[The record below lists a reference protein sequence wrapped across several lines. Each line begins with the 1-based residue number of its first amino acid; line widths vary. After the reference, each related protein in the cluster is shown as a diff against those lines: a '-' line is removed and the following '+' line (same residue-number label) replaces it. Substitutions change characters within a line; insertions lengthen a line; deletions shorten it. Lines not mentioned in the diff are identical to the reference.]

1 MFDRCLRFL
10 RPAASAAV
18 LPAAPVAALGLL
30 FTLLFTGCSGERDT
44 LDRARASIAAGD
56 LDFAQRQ
63 LTALDSPQARE
74 LLVEIDKLRARED
87 RVAREIDELF
97 ARSGELTQNQIREQL
112 KERRGREKDARSRGR
127 LELALSELT
136 ERFTQAEAQRRK
148 QGDAPKAARA
158 TAIDEGLGA
167 RMRAE
172 VRSALAAKEWQ
183 RADELLVMLVD
194 QPVERVGNLSDLR
207 AALREGQQ
215 AEADQLVA
223 QAHQIE
229 REVSAREAH
238 AWLARHSERFPPS
251 KSFERLSG
259 LLADL
264 DERARSYVA
273 PDETPFTPFELADD
287 AGAELAVAGASAG
300 PGAAWEDAPEPPDLD
315 AQALIDLA
323 RTCAEAGELAY
334 ARRCLLAASGKLFAG
349 DLRDDCVEFA
359 QDLRARLTLR
369 RELLDAWPAHG
380 AKLAKWGVT
389 AIEASGWDVDGQQL
403 GWNALGFE
411 RLQRVVANVESI
423 SALARRGAI
432 AEALAAGG
440 AERESAAQ
448 ELARMV
454 ERGAIDS
461 GVAAGMVSRSRG
473 GLGATQRV
481 LLAQGKWSS
490 VESIARDEAA
500 AVDADLER
508 RFLRADALERA
519 RALDALTAGA
529 SPDTVRAALSA
540 RAVAAVTRIA
550 KHRALESLRAVASLR
565 EELDAA
571 RRRALELIFDE
582 KVYFYPYNPPEP
594 PNTAADYARAQRAV
608 NEAVGAVRQVWERS
622 RPVKL
627 PKDFVA
633 ALDELEWCRE
643 TFETVRAPFVLPD
656 SVPAWVLAL
665 PRGAESV
672 DLAQFAWTLDEQR
685 ELARSRAVEARNERA
700 WAQLD
705 RDKAPNSNP
714 STPDSAEREQV
725 RITNRYRALLG
736 RRSLAWNPRIQAA
749 AQMHSDYMANTG
761 DFGHFEKDPERRTP
775 SDRARLAG
783 YNSGVSE
790 NCAMVGGDPKAA
802 HDGWCQS
809 SGHHRNLLMAS
820 HREMGSGL
828 ASNYWTQNFGADR
841 AFEKE
846 LEH

>member
-1 MFDRCLRFL
+1 MF
-10 RPAASAAV
+10 
-18 LPAAPVAALGLL
+18 AALALL
-30 FTLLFTGCSGERDT
+30 GGCSGERDT

-56 LDFAQRQ
+56 FDFAQRQ
-63 LTALDSPQARE
+63 LSALDSSQARE
-74 LLVEIDKLRARED
+74 LLAEIDKLRARE
-87 RVAREIDELF
+87 ARTVEQIDELF
-97 ARSGELTQNQIREQL
+97 ARSGELTQNQIRDQLNTWREREQN
-112 KERRGREKDARSRGR
+112 ARSRQR
-127 LELALSELT
+127 LEAALSELT
-136 ERFTQAEAQRRK
+136 ERFTQAAAARRAR
-148 QGDAPKAARA
+148 GDAPVVAKANG
-158 TAIDEGLGA
+158 IDESLGA

-172 VRSALAAKEWQ
+172 VRTALAAKEWQ
-183 RADELLVMLVD
+183 RADELLVMLAD
-194 QPVERVGNLSDLR
+194 QPVERVGNLSELR
-207 AALREGQQ
+207 ATLREGQQ

-238 AWLARHSERFPPS
+238 AWLAKHSERFPPS
-251 KSFERLSG
+251 KSFEKLSG

-287 AGAELAVAGASAG
+287 ADAELARAPSAAEG
-300 PGAAWEDAPEPPDLD
+300 PWEAAPEPPELD

-323 RTCAEAGELAY
+323 RTRAEAGELAY

-369 RELLDAWPAHG
+369 RELLEAWPVHG
-380 AKLAKWGVT
+380 AKLAKWGVK
-389 AIEASGWDVDGQQL
+389 AIEVTGWNVDGQQL

-411 RLQRVVANVESI
+411 RLQRVVVNVDSI

-432 AEALAAGG
+432 AEALAMGG
-440 AERESAAQ
+440 ADRDAAAE

-454 ERGAIDS
+454 ERGAIES
-461 GVAAGMVSRSRG
+461 AIAASMVSRSRG
-473 GLGATQRV
+473 GLGATQRF

-490 VESIARDEAA
+490 VEAAAADEAA

-519 RALDALTAGA
+519 RAFEALASGA
-529 SPDTVRAALSA
+529 SPDTVRSALSA
-540 RAVAAVTRIA
+540 RAVAAVTRVA
-550 KHRALESLRAVASLR
+550 KHRALEQLRAVASLR

-594 PNTAADYARAQRAV
+594 PNTAADYARAQRDV
-608 NEAVGAVRQVWERS
+608 NEAVGALRAVWERS
-622 RPVKL
+622 RAVKL

-633 ALDELEWCRE
+633 ALDELEWCRA
-643 TFETVRAPFVLPD
+643 TFESVRAPFVLPE
-656 SVPAWVLAL
+656 SVPDWVLAL
-665 PRGAESV
+665 PQGAESV
-672 DLAQFAWTLDEQR
+672 DLTQFAWTVEERR
-685 ELARSRAVEARNERA
+685 ELDRSRAVEARNERL
-700 WAQLD
+700 WAQLE
-705 RDKAPNSNP
+705 REKASNSTP
-714 STPDSAEREQV
+714 STPDLAEREQV
-725 RITNRYRALLG
+725 RITNRYRQLFG
-736 RRSLAWNPRIQAA
+736 RRSVAWNPQIQVA

-790 NCAMVGGDPKAA
+790 NCAMIGGDPKAA
-802 HDGWCQS
+802 HDGWSQS

-820 HREMGSGL
+820 HREMASGL